1 MSGGTTPMRNNR
13 HRITFAQSL
22 TGKMEEQTAAAERN
36 VRNPLC
42 YSGEELAARG
52 LGLEWLETDGLG
64 GFACGTAVGVRT
76 RKYHG
81 WYIPAV
87 PPPRKR
93 WMVVAGC
100 EELVLCDGRTTGTGD
115 STIPSRSSAATTRTR
130 TSGIRSSGAGTWNP
144 APKPI

>member
-1 MSGGTTPMRNNR
+1 MRNNR
-13 HRITFAQSL
+13 HRIIFAQSL

-100 EELVLCDGRTTGTGD
+100 GCFPAETWSCTFLPTVEF
-115 STIPSRSSAATTRTR
+115 ATTTPAGCDDVTYCTITCWRPCAIRRTASCR
-130 TSGIRSSGAGTWNP
+130 RMP
-144 APKPI
+144 L